1 MRKHVPEHNRGA
13 PFPLK
18 GAKALKI
25 IGDESVAMAVEHEVF
40 LACNSETSKAYKK
53 RLTGVYKWLND
64 SANGKKRC
72 RQVRLGMIEPRGVL
86 DFVPSS

>member
-1 MRKHVPEHNRGA
+1 M
-13 PFPLK
+13 
-18 GAKALKI
+18 
-25 IGDESVAMAVEHEVF
+25 GDDSVAMAVENEVF

-64 SANGKKRC
+64 SGQGQKRC

-86 DFVPSS
+86 DFVPG